1 MQTLY
6 DMILDCAQ
14 NKMREIANS
23 IIAEMKAMGVIRTI
37 GADRVQSLDDY
48 ELLTSS
54 GYSGRTYFGS
64 TGQ

>member
-1 MQTLY
+1 
-6 DMILDCAQ
+6 
-14 NKMREIANS
+14 MREIANS
-23 IIAEMKAMGVIRTI
+23 IINEMKAMGVIRTI

>member
-14 NKMREIANS
+14 SKMREIANS
-23 IIAEMKAMGVIRTI
+23 IIQEMKAMGVIRTI

-54 GYSGRTYFGS
+54 GYSGRAYLGS